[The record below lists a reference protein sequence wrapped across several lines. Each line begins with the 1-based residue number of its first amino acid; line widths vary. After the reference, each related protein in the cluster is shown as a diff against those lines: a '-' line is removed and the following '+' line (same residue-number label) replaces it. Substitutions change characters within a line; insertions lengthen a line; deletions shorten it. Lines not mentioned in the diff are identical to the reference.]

1 MIINWEF
8 IVSSVT
14 AFAAIAALVLN
25 NRQIKLSNKQH
36 LFDKR
41 LENYII
47 ASGLLQLYREHSK
60 IINYKIDEPI
70 FSIDMQ
76 FMWFTNNSYLEK
88 ISSAINNPLHGESH
102 KELLIK
108 LEGLKEVST
117 KIKFLFSSKESIILG
132 DFIFYYQNFLF
143 VMYQYNVLLQDLKQ
157 AAEHEKISFKEAQ
170 KLVREDRIRLELE
183 NAFENL
189 KCQEVKI
196 KKNRVEE
203 KIKRQI
209 VL

>member
-1 MIINWEF
+1 
-8 IVSSVT
+8 
-14 AFAAIAALVLN
+14 
-25 NRQIKLSNKQH
+25 
-36 LFDKR
+36 
-41 LENYII
+41 
-47 ASGLLQLYREHSK
+47 
-60 IINYKIDEPI
+60 
-70 FSIDMQ
+70 
-76 FMWFTNNSYLEK
+76 
-88 ISSAINNPLHGESH
+88 
-102 KELLIK
+102 
-108 LEGLKEVST
+108 
-117 KIKFLFSSKESIILG
+117 
-132 DFIFYYQNFLF
+132 
-143 VMYQYNVLLQDLKQ
+143 MYQYNVLLQDLKQ